1 MKKLSLWQAPTLILP
16 ILFCAPVFAQTVE
29 TTPSTPTPNPKGLE
43 PPLAPV
49 VSQPAMPPTPPMAA
63 SSVLASQSNAPQA
76 KLFKPAPVHEFNFDN
91 GLKLLVKQDKRA
103 PIVASYVWYKVGSSY
118 EPNGSTGISHVLEH
132 MMFKGTE
139 KYPTGKF
146 NEILAEIGAQNNA
159 FTSDDYTAYYQILA
173 SKHLSVAF
181 DVESDRMRGLLL
193 PPEEFKKEIEVVKEE
208 RRWRTDDK
216 PTSKTYEQFK
226 ATAYLNSPYQNPVIG
241 WMTDL
246 AAMHNDD
253 LKAWYKQWYA
263 PNNATLVVVGDVE
276 PKAVY
281 ELATHYFA
289 DIKPSEIPPVKPQKE
304 VPQIGKRHIVVK
316 APAELPYLLM
326 GYKVPNIAHAKPAW
340 EAYALVVL
348 ASILDGGN
356 SARLPK
362 ELVRGQ
368 EIASSAS
375 ADYEGYGRM
384 NKLFTLSGIPSK
396 EHTVEALENAFLAQ
410 IERLKTELVSP
421 QELARIKAQTIAEE
435 VYEQDSVSHQAT
447 LIGFLE
453 TVGLG
458 YHLMDDYIK
467 NIQAVT
473 AEQIQT
479 VAKKYL
485 LEDRL
490 TVAELIP
497 QPIDPNKAQRPPRS
511 FVR

>member
-1 MKKLSLWQAPTLILP
+1 MKKLSLWQVPTLILP
-16 ILFCAPVFAQTVE
+16 ILFCSSALAQTTDV
-29 TTPSTPTPNPKGLE
+29 TPSNPNLIAPPT
-43 PPLAPV
+43 APTA
-49 VSQPAMPPTPPMAA
+49 SQPAAPPTPPTA
-63 SSVLASQSNAPQA
+63 SSPVSSSKYDQQTN
-76 KLFKPAPVHEFNFDN
+76 LFKPAPVHEFNFDN

-193 PPEEFKKEIEVVKEE
+193 PPLEFKKEIEVVKEE

-226 ATAYLNSPYQNPVIG
+226 ATAYLNSPYQTPVIG

-246 AAMHNDD
+246 AAMKNDD

-281 ELATHYFA
+281 ELAKHYFA
-289 DIKPSEIPPVKPQKE
+289 AIKPSKITPVKPQKE

-326 GYKVPNIAHAKPAW
+326 GYKVPNIAHAKPSW

-356 SARLPK
+356 SARFPK

-384 NKLFTLSGIPSK
+384 NKLFTVSGIPSK
-396 EHTVEALENAFLAQ
+396 DHTVKNLEEAFLAQ
-410 IERLKTELVSP
+410 IERLKNELVSP

-453 TVGLG
+453 SVGLG
-458 YHLMDDYIK
+458 YQVMDDYIN

-473 AEQIQT
+473 AEQIQA

-485 LEDRL
+485 LEDHL

-497 QPIDPNKAQRPPRS
+497 QPIDPNKAKRPRRS
-511 FVR
+511 FIR

>member
-1 MKKLSLWQAPTLILP
+1 MNEKFMKHVFLCRSMSKVLLTLWVGLLGVWLSSP
-16 ILFCAPVFAQTVE
+16 LFAEPSIEINPPSSNKVNEHQPPRALSTDHSVDNDNQT
-29 TTPSTPTPNPKGLE
+29 N
-43 PPLAPV
+43 
-49 VSQPAMPPTPPMAA
+49 AA
-63 SSVLASQSNAPQA
+63 
-76 KLFKPAPVHEFNFDN
+76 LFKPAPVHEFNFEN
-91 GLKLLVKQDKRA
+91 GLKLLVKQDNRA

-173 SKHLSVAF
+173 SKHLHVAF

-193 PPEEFKKEIEVVKEE
+193 PSKEFKKEIEVVKEE
-208 RRWRTDDK
+208 RRWRTEDK

-226 ATAYLNSPYQNPVIG
+226 ATAYMNSPYQNPVIG

-246 AAMHNDD
+246 DNMKNDD
-253 LKAWYKQWYA
+253 LKAWYKKWYA

-276 PKAVY
+276 PQAVY
-281 ELATHYFA
+281 ALAKKYFA
-289 DIKPSEIPPVKPQKE
+289 DIKPSNIKPVKPQKE
-304 VPQIGKRHIVVK
+304 VAQVGKRYIAVK

-326 GYKVPNIAHAKPAW
+326 GYKVPNMTHAKPAW
-340 EAYALVVL
+340 EAYALEVL
-348 ASILDGGN
+348 ASILDGGG
-356 SARLPK
+356 SARFPK

-384 NKLFTLSGIPSK
+384 SKLFTLSGIPSK
-396 EHTVEALENAFLAQ
+396 GSDVKTLEKAFLAQ
-410 IERLKTELVSP
+410 VERLKTELVSP

-435 VYEQDSVSHQAT
+435 VYEQDSINHQAT
-447 LIGFLE
+447 LLGFLE

-458 YHLMDDYIK
+458 YGLMDHYIE
-467 NIQAVT
+467 NIQSVT
-473 AEQIQT
+473 AEQVQA

-490 TVAELIP
+490 TVAELMP
-497 QPIDPNKAQRPPRS
+497 QPIDPNQAKRPQPTFIR
-511 FVR
+511 